1 MSFNNQYLIRNIN
14 KPKRCGG
21 KENNHSLS
29 PNVRPIHNVNRPIQN
44 SFFPKNQIIFNNNH
58 NYNIKVNKIPRQK
71 EKIIE
76 GDLNFSNTSKQQLY
90 IKSSHKNNYLN
101 NKAKNRGMPRKSP
114 LPISGT
120 YRSKNILS
128 FKRIF
133 NSSNYRYIKPEPK
146 KFNKTNNTF
155 KPAGNNKFMN
165 NYIFGG
171 NFNYNMSKSF
181 NSLNKQKDRSHTPL
195 LRTGEN
201 KVMTLGA
208 KINKNRYVSKSPN
221 LGKGSIF
228 NKYGKNFTISLLNK
242 NNVKKRIV
250 KKSPINNNNNDNI
263 NKINNINNFNNI
275 NNNKKVNNIN
285 NIKIPSQKR
294 NTIISGDLYQEPLK
308 PNKVNNVHNND
319 ISKGSGMPSIN
330 IRPVFNN
337 NKLSVSSN
345 NNSNSNINLFYNNL
359 GINSMNPLRNK
370 SNENILKNNLVN
382 PNNSNSNNQNNN
394 KNNNKKP
401 TSPQN
406 VSENDKNNKNNEINN
421 ENKKIINNNVIND
434 NKNESNL
441 NANNDKDNTNIKE
454 ELNNK
459 PINSIQQLD
468 NNDNNNNILRSNP
481 PQVKNTPDTIK
492 PKNEEKNVPIENP
505 QINPLEKQEELREVK
520 KNVRNSS
527 QTPVNP
533 LNKNS
538 NSDKKEETQKN
549 EKKQNKIIVDD
560 KVIKKIKD
568 ILPYTHVGF
577 DGEEPKENNQ
587 DNYFIFKNFA
597 DEKDYIYF
605 SVCDGHGV
613 EGHFVSEFIKEVL
626 PYYMSENLKNRNIL
640 SDANK
645 ASTHQI
651 ITDTFLLVNNMLVS
665 NEEINSL
672 FSGSTC
678 VSVIYTPQRLIVPN
692 IGDSR
697 AVLGRFDKNTG
708 KYKAIELSR
717 DHKPTE
723 KDEANRIYA
732 NNGRIQPFTED
743 GEFVGPQ
750 RVWIKEEEIPGLA
763 MTRSFGDRV
772 AATVGVMSEPEI
784 KEFDFDE
791 NDKYMIIASDGIW
804 EFISSQ
810 ECIDIIQKY
819 YENNDLKG
827 CCEFLYQ
834 ESSKRW
840 LKEEEVIDDTTL
852 ILVFFE

>member
-1 MSFNNQYLIRNIN
+1 MSFNNQYLIKNTN
-14 KPKRCGG
+14 KPNRYGG

-29 PNVRPIHNVNRPIQN
+29 PNVRPIHSVNRPIQN
-44 SFFPKNQIIFNNNH
+44 ALFPKNQIMFNNNH
-58 NYNIKVNKIPRQK
+58 NYNIKINKIPRQK

-76 GDLNFSNTSKQQLY
+76 GDLNFNNSSKQLY
-90 IKSSHKNNYLN
+90 MKNTHKNNYLN
-101 NKAKNRGMPRKSP
+101 NKPKNRGMPKKSP
-114 LPISGT
+114 LPITGT
-120 YRSKNILS
+120 FRSKDILS
-128 FKRIF
+128 FNRIF
-133 NSSNYRYIKPEPK
+133 NPSNYRYIKPGPK
-146 KFNKTNNTF
+146 KFNKTNNMF
-155 KPAGNNKFMN
+155 KPTGNNKFMN

-171 NFNYNMSKSF
+171 NLNSNMSKSF
-181 NSLNKQKDRSHTPL
+181 NSLNKKKDRSHTPI
-195 LRTGEN
+195 LRAGEN
-201 KVMTLGA
+201 KAITLGA

-242 NNVKKRIV
+242 NNVKKRII
-250 KKSPINNNNNDNI
+250 KKSPNNNNDNI
-263 NKINNINNFNNI
+263 NKINNINNVNNINNI
-275 NNNKKVNNIN
+275 NNNKKVNNV
-285 NIKIPSQKR
+285 KIPSQKR
-294 NTIISGDLYQEPLK
+294 NTIISGDLYQEPLR
-308 PNKVNNVHNND
+308 PNKNNLVHNND
-319 ISKGSGMPSIN
+319 INKGSNNMPN
-330 IRPVFNN
+330 VNLRPISNN

-345 NNSNSNINLFYNNL
+345 NNPKTNINHLYNNYS
-359 GINSMNPLRNK
+359 INSMNPLRNK
-370 SNENILKNNLVN
+370 SNENILNNNLVFS
-382 PNNSNSNNQNNN
+382 NNSNSNNNI
-394 KNNNKKP
+394 KNNTQKP
-401 TSPQN
+401 ISPQN
-406 VSENDKNNKNNEINN
+406 ASENDNNQLKN
-421 ENKKIINNNVIND
+421 ENKNII
-434 NKNESNL
+434 
-441 NANNDKDNTNIKE
+441 NTNIINANKIENNKIDNANLKE
-454 ELNNK
+454 EINNK
-459 PINSIQQLD
+459 PINSNQQLE
-468 NNDNNNNILRSNP
+468 NNNNNDILRSNP
-481 PQVKNTPDTIK
+481 PQVAKAPNIIV
-492 PKNEEKNVPIENP
+492 PKNKEKNIQVEN
-505 QINPLEKQEELREVK
+505 QEISPLEKQEELKEVK
-520 KNVRNSS
+520 RNVRSLS

-538 NSDKKEETQKN
+538 NSDKKEEIQKFSKREN
-549 EKKQNKIIVDD
+549 EIIVND

-597 DEKDYIYF
+597 ENKDYIYF

-626 PYYMSENLKNRNIL
+626 PYYMSENLKNRDIL
-640 SDANK
+640 SDSNK
-645 ASTHQI
+645 ELIHQI
-651 ITDTFLLVNNMLVS
+651 ITDTFIIVNNMLVS

-723 KDEANRIYA
+723 KDEAKRIYE

-750 RVWIKEEEIPGLA
+750 RVWIKEEEVPGLA

-827 CCEFLYQ
+827 CCEYLYQ

>member
-1 MSFNNQYLIRNIN
+1 MSFNNQYLIKNTN
-14 KPKRCGG
+14 KPNRYGG

-29 PNVRPIHNVNRPIQN
+29 PNVRPIHSVNRPIQN
-44 SFFPKNQIIFNNNH
+44 TLFPKNQIMFNNNH
-58 NYNIKVNKIPRQK
+58 NYNIKINKIPRQK

-76 GDLNFSNTSKQQLY
+76 GDLNFNNSSKQLY
-90 IKSSHKNNYLN
+90 MKNTHKNNYLN
-101 NKAKNRGMPRKSP
+101 NKPKNRGMPKKSP
-114 LPISGT
+114 LPITGT
-120 YRSKNILS
+120 FRSKDILS
-128 FKRIF
+128 FNRIF
-133 NSSNYRYIKPEPK
+133 NPSNYRYIKPGPK
-146 KFNKTNNTF
+146 KFNKTNNMF
-155 KPAGNNKFMN
+155 KPTGNNKFMN

-171 NFNYNMSKSF
+171 NLNSNMSKSF
-181 NSLNKQKDRSHTPL
+181 NSLNKKKDRSHTPI
-195 LRTGEN
+195 LRAGDN
-201 KVMTLGA
+201 KAITLGA

-242 NNVKKRIV
+242 NNVKKRII
-250 KKSPINNNNNDNI
+250 KKSPNNNNDNI
-263 NKINNINNFNNI
+263 NKINNINNVNNINNI
-275 NNNKKVNNIN
+275 NNNKKVNNV
-285 NIKIPSQKR
+285 KIPSQKR
-294 NTIISGDLYQEPLK
+294 NTIISGDLYQEPLR
-308 PNKVNNVHNND
+308 PNKINLVHNND
-319 ISKGSGMPSIN
+319 INKGSNNMPN
-330 IRPVFNN
+330 VNLRPISNN

-345 NNSNSNINLFYNNL
+345 NNPKTNINHLYNNYS
-359 GINSMNPLRNK
+359 INSMNPLRNK
-370 SNENILKNNLVN
+370 SNENILNNNLVFS
-382 PNNSNSNNQNNN
+382 NNSNSNNNI
-394 KNNNKKP
+394 KNNTQKP
-401 TSPQN
+401 ISPQN
-406 VSENDKNNKNNEINN
+406 ASENDNNQLKN
-421 ENKKIINNNVIND
+421 ENKNII
-434 NKNESNL
+434 
-441 NANNDKDNTNIKE
+441 NTNIINANKIENNKIDNANLKE
-454 ELNNK
+454 EINTK
-459 PINSIQQLD
+459 PINSNQQLE
-468 NNDNNNNILRSNP
+468 NNNNNDILRSNP
-481 PQVKNTPDTIK
+481 PQVAKAPNIIV
-492 PKNEEKNVPIENP
+492 PKNKEKNIQVEN
-505 QINPLEKQEELREVK
+505 QEISPLEKQEELKEVK
-520 KNVRNSS
+520 RNVRSLS

-538 NSDKKEETQKN
+538 NSDKKEEIQKFSKR
-549 EKKQNKIIVDD
+549 ENKIIVND

-597 DEKDYIYF
+597 ENKDYIYF

-626 PYYMSENLKNRNIL
+626 PYYMSENLKNRDIL
-640 SDANK
+640 SDSNK
-645 ASTHQI
+645 ELIHQI
-651 ITDTFLLVNNMLVS
+651 ITDTFIIVNNMLVS

-723 KDEANRIYA
+723 KDEAKRIYE

-750 RVWIKEEEIPGLA
+750 RVWIKEEEVPGLA

-827 CCEFLYQ
+827 CCEYLYQ

>member
-1 MSFNNQYLIRNIN
+1 MYFHNQNSIRNTN
-14 KPKRCGG
+14 KPNRFSG

-29 PNVRPIHNVNRPIQN
+29 PNVRQIHGVNRPIQN
-44 SFFPKNQIIFNNNH
+44 TLFPKNQLMFNNNH
-58 NYNIKVNKIPRQK
+58 NYNIKVNKVPRQK

-76 GDLNFSNTSKQQLY
+76 GDLNFNNTSKQFY
-90 IKSSHKNNYLN
+90 MKNTHKHNFLN
-101 NKAKNRGMPRKSP
+101 NKTKNRGMPRKSP

-120 YRSKNILS
+120 FRPKDMLN
-128 FKRIF
+128 FNRIF
-133 NSSNYRYIKPEPK
+133 SSSNYRYIKPEPK
-146 KFNKTNNTF
+146 KFNKTNNMF
-155 KPAGNNKFMN
+155 KPMGGNNNLVN

-171 NFNYNMSKSF
+171 NLNANMSKSF
-181 NSLNKQKDRSHTPL
+181 NSFSKNKDRSHTPL

-201 KVMTLGA
+201 KGITLVKA
-208 KINKNRYVSKSPN
+208 NKNRYVSKSPN
-221 LGKGSIF
+221 LGKGSMF
-228 NKYGKNFTISLLNK
+228 NRNGGNFSISLLNK

-250 KKSPINNNNNDNI
+250 KKTPNNNNINI
-263 NKINNINNFNNI
+263 NANNNINNNI
-275 NNNKKVNNIN
+275 NNKKVNNI
-285 NIKIPSQKR
+285 KQPSQKR
-294 NTIISGDLYQEPLK
+294 NTIISGELCQEPLK
-308 PNKVNNVHNND
+308 PNKINYAHNNNN
-319 ISKGSGMPSIN
+319 INKGSNMPN
-330 IRPVFNN
+330 VNLRPISNNN

-345 NNSNSNINLFYNNL
+345 NNPNNNNMNILYNNYS
-359 GINSMNPLRNK
+359 INSMNPLRNK
-370 SNENILKNNLVN
+370 SNENILKNNFVYS
-382 PNNSNSNNQNNN
+382 NNSNTNSHNNIKNNSQKSPSPQNIHNNDNENNKVNVNNNMSNVNNNNNINNN
-394 KNNNKKP
+394 K
-401 TSPQN
+401 
-406 VSENDKNNKNNEINN
+406 
-421 ENKKIINNNVIND
+421 
-434 NKNESNL
+434 L
-441 NANNDKDNTNIKE
+441 KE
-454 ELNNK
+454 ELNIK

-468 NNDNNNNILRSNP
+468 NNNNNDMQRSNP
-481 PQVKNTPDTIK
+481 PQVKNIPNVNEQ
-492 PKNEEKNVPIENP
+492 KNEEKNIPIES
-505 QINPLEKQEELREVK
+505 QKINPMEKREEIKEVK
-520 KNVRNSS
+520 KNTRSLS
-527 QTPVNP
+527 QTPINP

-538 NSDKKEETQKN
+538 NSDDEIKKKEIQKIEEN
-549 EKKQNKIIVDD
+549 QKKTPANGKIY
-560 KVIKKIKD
+560 KRIKD

-597 DEKDYIYF
+597 ENKDYIYL

-626 PYYMSENLKNRNIL
+626 PYYMSENLIKRDIL
-640 SDANK
+640 SETDK
-645 ASTHQI
+645 DLIHQI
-651 ITDTFLLVNNMLVS
+651 ITETFLLVNNMLVS
-665 NEEINSL
+665 NENINSL

-697 AVLGRFDKNTG
+697 AVLGRYDKNTG

-723 KDEANRIYA
+723 KDEAKRIYE
-732 NNGRIQPFTED
+732 NDGRIQPFTED

-750 RVWIKEEEIPGLA
+750 RVWIKDEEVPGLA

-772 AATVGVMSEPEI
+772 AASVGVISEPEI

-819 YENNDLKG
+819 YETNDLKG
-827 CCEFLYQ
+827 CCEYLYQ